1 MSSAPDFAASCPL
14 PLTDYPHVLLAH
26 GGGGKLMHQL
36 IGKLFVPAFRNPMLE
51 TQHDASVFD
60 IGGQRLAFTTD
71 SYVVRPLFFPGGD
84 LGSLAVHG
92 TVNDL
97 AMAGARPLYLSAA
110 FIIEEGLPMETL
122 WKIVASMQQ
131 AAQNA
136 GVQIITGDTKVV
148 DKGKG
153 DGLFINTAGVGI
165 VEHQLKIMPQ
175 SVQPG
180 DAILVSGDLGCHGM
194 AIMAVR
200 EGLSFESA
208 IESDSAPLAE
218 PVLQLLRAGVE
229 VHCLRDITRGG
240 LTSVLN
246 EIAEAANLALHVE
259 EKLIPVREDVRAACE
274 ILGLDPLQVACEGRF
289 AAFLPEREVERALA
303 ILRPHSSQC
312 RRLPN
317 RQGHRSA
324 LPQSAPEEH
333 HRRPAHP
340 RHVHRRTI
348 TPYLLTHFVLICSC
362 MSHIVSIQYHAMEHV
377 ESMADPQPIAR

>member
-1 MSSAPDFAASCPL
+1 MSATPNFTPSCPF
-14 PLTDYPHVLLAH
+14 PIQDYPHVLLAH

-36 IGKLFVPAFRNPMLE
+36 IGKLFLPAFRNPLLE
-51 TQHDASVFD
+51 PQHDASVFD
-60 IGGQRLAFTTD
+60 IAGQRLAFTTD

-97 AMAGARPLYLSAA
+97 AMAGARPLYLSAG

-122 WKIVASMQQ
+122 WKIGILEHSL
-131 AAQNA
+131 
-136 GVQIITGDTKVV
+136 QIT
-148 DKGKG
+148 
-153 DGLFINTAGVGI
+153 
-165 VEHQLKIMPQ
+165 PR

-180 DAILVSGDLGCHGM
+180 DAILVNGDVGRHGM

-229 VHCLRDITRGG
+229 IHCLRDLTRGG

-246 EIAEAANLALHVE
+246 EIAEAANLAIHIE

-289 AAFLPEREVERALA
+289 AAFVPEWEADRALE
-303 ILRPHSSQC
+303 IMRPDVPQ
-312 RRLPN
+312 RLD
-317 RQGHRSA
+317 QTVFEA
-324 LPQSAPEEH
+324 LETNLA
-333 HRRPAHP
+333 
-340 RHVHRRTI
+340 
-348 TPYLLTHFVLICSC
+348 
-362 MSHIVSIQYHAMEHV
+362 
-377 ESMADPQPIAR
+377 

>member
-1 MSSAPDFAASCPL
+1 MSTKPNFTPACPF
-14 PLTDYPHVLLAH
+14 PIQDYPQVLLAH

-36 IGKLFVPAFRNPMLE
+36 IGKLFLPVFRNPLLE
-51 TQHDASVFD
+51 PQHDASVFD
-60 IGGQRLAFTTD
+60 IAGQRVAFTTD

-97 AMAGARPLYLSAA
+97 AMAGARPLYLSAG

-122 WKIVASMQQ
+122 WKIASSMQQ

-153 DGLFINTAGVGI
+153 DGLFINTAGIGI
-165 VEHQLKIMPQ
+165 LEHSLKIAPQ

-180 DAILVSGDLGCHGM
+180 DAILVNGDVGRHGM

-218 PVLQLLRAGVE
+218 AVLQLLRAGVE
-229 VHCLRDITRGG
+229 IHCLRDLTRGG

-246 EIAEAANLALHVE
+246 EIAEAANLAIHVE

-289 AAFLPEREVERALA
+289 AAFVPEREAERALEIMRAQPAGAGACRIGRVTDQRSTRVLLKSA
-303 ILRPHSSQC
+303 IGAQRILDMSSGEQ
-312 RRLPN
+312 LP
-317 RQGHRSA
+317 R
-324 LPQSAPEEH
+324 
-333 HRRPAHP
+333 
-340 RHVHRRTI
+340 
-348 TPYLLTHFVLICSC
+348 IC
-362 MSHIVSIQYHAMEHV
+362 
-377 ESMADPQPIAR
+377 

>member
-1 MSSAPDFAASCPL
+1 MSTTPDFTPSCPF
-14 PLTDYPHVLLAH
+14 PIQDYPQVLLAH

-36 IGKLFVPAFRNPMLE
+36 IGKLFLPVFRNPLLE
-51 TQHDASVFD
+51 PQHDASVFD
-60 IGGQRLAFTTD
+60 IAGQRLAFTTD

-97 AMAGARPLYLSAA
+97 AMAGARPLYLSAG

-122 WKIVASMQQ
+122 WKIASSMQQ

-153 DGLFINTAGVGI
+153 DGLFINTAGIGI
-165 VEHQLKIMPQ
+165 LEHSLKIAPQ

-180 DAILVSGDLGCHGM
+180 DAILVNGDVGRHGM

-218 PVLQLLRAGVE
+218 AVLQLLRAGVE
-229 VHCLRDITRGG
+229 IHCLRDLTRGG

-246 EIAEAANLALHVE
+246 EIAEAANLAIHVE
-259 EKLIPVREDVRAACE
+259 EKFIPVREDVRAACE

-289 AAFLPEREVERALA
+289 AAFVPEREAERALEIMHA
-303 ILRPHSSQC
+303 QPAEAGAC
-312 RRLPN
+312 RIGRVTD
-317 RQGHRSA
+317 QRSA
-324 LPQSAPEEH
+324 RVLLKSAIGAQRILDMSSGEQLP
-333 HRRPAHP
+333 R
-340 RHVHRRTI
+340 
-348 TPYLLTHFVLICSC
+348 IC
-362 MSHIVSIQYHAMEHV
+362 
-377 ESMADPQPIAR
+377 

>member
-1 MSSAPDFAASCPL
+1 
-14 PLTDYPHVLLAH
+14 
-26 GGGGKLMHQL
+26 MHQL
-36 IGKLFVPAFRNPMLE
+36 IGKLFLPIFRNPLLE
-51 TQHDASVFD
+51 PQHDASVFD
-60 IGGQRLAFTTD
+60 IAGQRLAFTTD

-97 AMAGARPLYLSAA
+97 AMAGARPLYLSAG
-110 FIIEEGLPMETL
+110 FIIEEGLSLETL
-122 WKIVASMQQ
+122 WKIVSSMQQ
-131 AAQNA
+131 AAQKA

-153 DGLFINTAGVGI
+153 DGLFINTAGIGI
-165 VEHQLKIMPQ
+165 LEHSLKIAPQ

-180 DAILVSGDLGCHGM
+180 DVILVNGDVGRHGM

-218 PVLQLLRAGVE
+218 AVLQLLRAGVE
-229 VHCLRDITRGG
+229 VHCLRDLTRGG

-246 EIAEAANLALHVE
+246 EIAEAANLAIHVV

-289 AAFLPEREVERALA
+289 AAFVPEREAERALEIMRSHPGGA
-303 ILRPHSSQC
+303 GAC
-312 RRLPN
+312 RIGKVTD
-317 RQGHRSA
+317 QRSA
-324 LPQSAPEEH
+324 RVLLKSAIGAQRILDMSSGEQLP
-333 HRRPAHP
+333 R
-340 RHVHRRTI
+340 
-348 TPYLLTHFVLICSC
+348 IC
-362 MSHIVSIQYHAMEHV
+362 
-377 ESMADPQPIAR
+377 

>member
-1 MSSAPDFAASCPL
+1 MSSTPTFSPTCPL
-14 PLTDYPHVLLAH
+14 PLRDYPRVLLAH
-26 GGGGKLMHQL
+26 GGGGKLMHDL
-36 IGKLFVPAFRNPMLE
+36 IGKLFLPAFRNPLLE

-60 IGGQRLAFTTD
+60 IGGHRLAFTTD

-84 LGSLAVHG
+84 IGSLAVHG

-122 WKIVASMQQ
+122 WKITSSMQQ
-131 AAQNA
+131 AAQSA

-165 VEHQLKIMPQ
+165 LEHQLKIAPQ
-175 SVQPG
+175 AVQPG
-180 DAILVSGDLGCHGM
+180 DAILVNGDLGRHGM

-200 EGLSFESA
+200 EGLAFESA

-218 PVLQLLRAGVE
+218 PVLQLLRAGIQI
-229 VHCLRDITRGG
+229 HCLRDLTRGG

-246 EIAEAANLALHVE
+246 EIAEAAALALHVE

-289 AAFLPEREVERALA
+289 AAFVPEKDAERALE
-303 ILRPHSSQC
+303 IMR
-312 RRLPN
+312 
-317 RQGHRSA
+317 
-324 LPQSAPEEH
+324 
-333 HRRPAHP
+333 AHP
-340 RHVHRRTI
+340 NSSGACRIGKVSDQGSPRV
-348 TPYLLTHFVLICSC
+348 LLKTTLGVQRILDMSTGEQLPRIC
-362 MSHIVSIQYHAMEHV
+362 
-377 ESMADPQPIAR
+377 